1 MAEIRRNWDWLAT
14 AADAMRAA
22 YPDYDLVEVT
32 EQQFLTLT
40 NQRERWEGVAARPGR
55 RANGPRLMAVLR

>member
-1 MAEIRRNWDWLAT
+1 
-14 AADAMRAA
+14 MRAA

-32 EQQFLTLT
+32 EQHFLTLT